1 MKMQKMMQMDKTLA
15 KFSSRN
21 LSPRQLFF
29 LSKAQINNSAFV
41 FGNMYSLHFAHYLR
55 LDSSCKKGPLSLQE
69 EQQLLSDT
77 FEQVQSNSSLT
88 SSPNSS
94 PNNSPSSSPTHNPNS
109 NSNSSTANQI
119 THSDIAVCLAP
130 GLPFILQ
137 HFQSLDKYTITDH
150 IVKHMKKIDQ
160 ICRKNNRMLIV
171 GGYLPVKTGAFLT
184 PAEANK
190 INSVLLHLDDVL
202 QKHKIF
208 KNKFV
213 KYFNLRSCVNDPE
226 LRNCGIYPTS
236 ACYKTIGHKLQ
247 EFILRISME

>member
-1 MKMQKMMQMDKTLA
+1 MAKMMQMDKTLA

-29 LSKAQINNSAFV
+29 LSKAQISNSAFV

-69 EQQLLSDT
+69 EQELLT
-77 FEQVQSNSSLT
+77 ETLENVNSEPQ
-88 SSPNSS
+88 SPNSS
-94 PNNSPSSSPTHNPNS
+94 VNSSPNLSPTHRAGSPNK
-109 NSNSSTANQI
+109 NSNSSI
-119 THSDIAVCLAP
+119 KHSDIAVCLAP

-137 HFQSLDKYTITDH
+137 NFQSLDRDTITEH
-150 IVKHMKKIDQ
+150 IVKHMKKIDS

-184 PAEANK
+184 PAEASK
-190 INSVLLHLDDVL
+190 INSVLLHLDNVL
-202 QKHKIF
+202 ISHKIF

-213 KYFNLRSCVNDPE
+213 KYFNLRSSVSAPE

-236 ACYKTIGHKLQ
+236 ACYKMIGHKLQ